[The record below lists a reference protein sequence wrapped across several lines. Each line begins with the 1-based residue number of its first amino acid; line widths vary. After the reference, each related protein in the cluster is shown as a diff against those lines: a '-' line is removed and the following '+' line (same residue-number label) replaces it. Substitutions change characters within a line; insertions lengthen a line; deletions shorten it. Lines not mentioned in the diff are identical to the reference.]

1 LAAKRK
7 WQAEK
12 LKSDTAYREN
22 QAAAQKAWRKQHPD
36 YMRHYRKSHPQYVEQ
51 NRRQQRLRNARRRK
65 RQKSPPGHPSLSG
78 MIVKMASLPFD
89 PTRISGPFWVVTVPA
104 EEIVK
109 MEGLLLDLKPV
120 SLGSC
125 PGGT

>member
-1 LAAKRK
+1 
-7 WQAEK
+7 
-12 LKSDTAYREN
+12 
-22 QAAAQKAWRKQHPD
+22 
-36 YMRHYRKSHPQYVEQ
+36 
-51 NRRQQRLRNARRRK
+51 
-65 RQKSPPGHPSLSG
+65 
-78 MIVKMASLPFD
+78 MASLPFD